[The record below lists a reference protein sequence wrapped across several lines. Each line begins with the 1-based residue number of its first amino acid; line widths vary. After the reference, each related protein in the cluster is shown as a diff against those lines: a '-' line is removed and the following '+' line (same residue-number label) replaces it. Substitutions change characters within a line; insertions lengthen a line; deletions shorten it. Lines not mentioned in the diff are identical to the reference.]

1 LHHHEGGRED
11 TITGIIRKDVE
22 HAHQKG
28 PKLNGQGEVE
38 KTNGF
43 PASKLKNY
51 VHTNVVKENPN
62 GKFQG
67 V

>member
-1 LHHHEGGRED
+1 MNSCT
-11 TITGIIRKDVE
+11 TIVGIIRKDVE

-28 PKLNGQGEVE
+28 PMPNGEREVE
-38 KTNGF
+38 KTNVF
-43 PASKLKNY
+43 LASKLKNY

-67 V
+67 I